1 MQKLS
6 HYLMRLLLAAAFC
19 AGLAAQTP
27 NYGVL
32 AHLPAAAVAA
42 FEARHTV
49 QAVQLSPTRD
59 LYLVTCNDGRTDAQ
73 LLQEL
78 LTDPVAGRPVLNA
91 PVALGSDYQLNGTQ
105 STASVL
111 NGTQSTASVLNG
123 TGSTSGGLS
132 LNLGS
137 GLNFLIGPGTLVG
150 GLVNGV
156 LNPLLGSV
164 LNLNISVSGTGSA
177 TASGSGSLLSSAPTY
192 FYGAVVPQAYPQQS
206 VLNQVHA
213 GNYALADGHG
223 VEIALIDNGVDP
235 NNPVLSSSLDWQNG
249 YNFYDGSRDWSAYAD
264 LGTTP
269 ASGGGLA
276 GTQSTASVLNG
287 QSTASVLNGEPCAGG
302 FGGSDGLAGYQSTAS
317 VLNGGQST
325 ASVLNGDTSSGSV
338 LTDLALLLTC
348 DPDFGHGTSV
358 AGVLHLVAPR
368 ATILPI
374 KAFGPGGSASA
385 ATIYQAI
392 AYAIDRHVQVM
403 NLSFSALATT
413 PDIADI
419 VAEAVRDGIVV
430 VAAAGNGSTSNAVYP
445 AAFPGVVGTGALDGT
460 QAGFPAASFSNFDP
474 GPGQFVDVKASAPGV
489 NLFTT
494 YPGTGQIWATVSG
507 SSFSTPLLAAEAALL
522 AQQGRQGT
530 GAVSLMLRTANPS
543 IAGDASGGQ
552 GYGMVNIAAALQ
564 AADGWFWF

>member
-1 MQKLS
+1 MQKSS
-6 HYLMRLLLAAAFC
+6 HYLIRLLLAAAFC
-19 AGLAAQTP
+19 AGLAAQAP

-32 AHLPAAAVAA
+32 THLPAAAVAA

-59 LYLVTCNDGRTDAQ
+59 LYLVTCNDGRSDAQ

-78 LTDPVAGRPVLNA
+78 LADPVAVRPVLNA
-91 PVALGSDYQLNGTQ
+91 TVALGSDYQLSGTQ

-132 LNLGS
+132 LNLGGGLLGG
-137 GLNFLIGPGTLVG
+137 GLNFLIGPGTLLG

-164 LNLNISVSGTGSA
+164 LNLNISVGGTGSA
-177 TASGSGSLLSSAPTY
+177 TASGSGSVLSSAPTY

-206 VLNQVHA
+206 VLDQVHA

-269 ASGGGLA
+269 ASGSGLA
-276 GTQSTASVLNG
+276 GVQSTASVLNG

-302 FGGSDGLAGYQSTAS
+302 FGSSGGLSGYQSTASVLNGGQSTAS

-325 ASVLNGDTSSGSV
+325 ASVLNGDTSSASV
-338 LTDLALLLTC
+338 LSDLALLLTC

-403 NLSFSALATT
+403 
-413 PDIADI
+413 
-419 VAEAVRDGIVV
+419 
-430 VAAAGNGSTSNAVYP
+430 
-445 AAFPGVVGTGALDGT
+445 
-460 QAGFPAASFSNFDP
+460 
-474 GPGQFVDVKASAPGV
+474 
-489 NLFTT
+489 
-494 YPGTGQIWATVSG
+494 
-507 SSFSTPLLAAEAALL
+507 
-522 AQQGRQGT
+522 
-530 GAVSLMLRTANPS
+530 
-543 IAGDASGGQ
+543 
-552 GYGMVNIAAALQ
+552 
-564 AADGWFWF
+564 